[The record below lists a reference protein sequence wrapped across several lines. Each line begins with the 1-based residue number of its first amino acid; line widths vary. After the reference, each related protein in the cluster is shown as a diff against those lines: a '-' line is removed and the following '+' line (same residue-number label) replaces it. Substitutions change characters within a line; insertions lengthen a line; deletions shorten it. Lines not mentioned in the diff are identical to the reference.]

1 MVVTIEATPAFF
13 AGFGNLK
20 IIASGPCSRD
30 IPLRAHGGMTHGREF
45 AFDDLGVRRC
55 FQCSAGIRRKCLAIL
70 DEALDRSVVFDAQVS
85 TALNDAVILQ
95 FLEQRFDGG
104 LYHHDRWDCKYHPP

>member
-1 MVVTIEATPAFF
+1 MTLVCAD
-13 AGFGNLK
+13 
-20 IIASGPCSRD
+20 ASSAR
-30 IPLRAHGGMTHGREF
+30 REF
-45 AFDDLGVRRC
+45 VERE
-55 FQCSAGIRRKCLAIL
+55 QCLAIL